1 MSPQQI
7 TDVYKRQVLN
17 QSVFNA
23 VKQLKRENPRT
34 RFYNT
39 APVRPEEEPFI
50 CNGVQADGYIYGLPV
65 HTANAEFKDWVLKD
79 GYQEMKILNE
89 KHQTIPLPVS
99 YTHLVIVKD
108 PVFDSVTSILLAA

>member
-1 MSPQQI
+1 MEFPLHMTCS
-7 TDVYKRQVLN
+7 TSGTVLN

-50 CNGVQADGYIYGLPV
+50 CNGVLADGYIYGLPV

-79 GYQEMKILNE
+79 GYPGNE
-89 KHQTIPLPVS
+89 NS
-99 YTHLVIVKD
+99 E
-108 PVFDSVTSILLAA
+108 